1 MVLRSMYLDPK
12 IDAELA
18 ARAEDEGT
26 TKADLMRRF
35 LVEGLSRPATMFSG
49 YATASGAKDARSAVA
64 PAVPMARAARGVA
77 PGSPPAV
84 PSRPAPRAMQPPGAP
99 SRSAPAAKKKEKVS
113 TSRSRRDA
121 RP

>member
-64 PAVPMARAARGVA
+64 TTVPMARAARAVA
-77 PGSPPAV
+77 PSSPPAI
-84 PSRPAPRAMQPPGAP
+84 PMARAAPRPPGAP
-99 SRSAPAAKKKEKVS
+99 SRPAPAAKKKEKVS
-113 TSRSRRDA
+113 ALHSRRDV
-121 RP
+121 P

>member
-1 MVLRSMYLDPK
+1 MYLDPK

-49 YATASGAKDARSAVA
+49 YATASGAKDARSSGAT
-64 PAVPMARAARGVA
+64 AVPMARARRAVA
-77 PGSPPAV
+77 PSSAPAV
-84 PSRPAPRAMQPPGAP
+84 LVARAVPRAMPTSNAPTSRPALADKKKARVNAP
-99 SRSAPAAKKKEKVS
+99 S
-113 TSRSRRDA
+113 SRRDA
-121 RP
+121 SR